1 MARLS
6 PTSQTGTDI
15 RMRSG
20 AAARLAGI
28 SASTLRIWE
37 FRYGVVLPPK
47 SVSGQRT
54 YSMKDIERLRII
66 KRLTSKGHS
75 ISTLAQLDIDALI
88 TLSSKSQ
95 VPSSDLQK
103 VSVVGQTAARKLE
116 GRFKLD
122 PALVF
127 DDLDHVERNLAH
139 IGTVDTLVIHL
150 RTLHPH
156 LAPRIIWLRN
166 KLSVTNAIVV
176 YSFAPE
182 MVADSL
188 SSAGITVRRAPLSGN
203 ELSGLIVTAPTMKEN
218 FDSGIRSTIRHYSD
232 NDLIAMAEIP
242 SLVSCECPRHL
253 AEIVTLL
260 VEFEQYSTECGSQNH
275 KDVVLHQNL
284 LELTSQ
290 ARTIMEKALDL
301 VVIKENLSHLLL
313 K

>member
-1 MARLS
+1 MAALS
-6 PTSQTGTDI
+6 PTSQPDTEI

-20 AAARLAGI
+20 SAARLAGI

-37 FRYGVVLPPK
+37 FRYKVVLPPK

-66 KRLTSKGHS
+66 KRLTSNGHL
-75 ISTLAQLDIDALI
+75 ISNVAHLDIDALI
-88 TLSSKSQ
+88 ALHSKSQ
-95 VPSSDLQK
+95 MPSSDLQK
-103 VSVVGQTAARKLE
+103 VCVAGQTAARKLE

-127 DDLDHVERNLAH
+127 DDLDHAEHNLSN
-139 IGTVDTLVIHL
+139 IGTVDVLVINL
-150 RTLHPH
+150 GTLHPH
-156 LAPRIIWLRN
+156 LAPRIISLRN
-166 KLSVTNAIVV
+166 KLSAKKAIVV

-182 MVADSL
+182 VVPDSL
-188 SSAGITVRRAPLSGN
+188 RSAGITVRRAPISGN
-203 ELSGLIVTAPTMKEN
+203 ELLGLIVTEPSMKEN

-232 NDLIAMAEIP
+232 SDLVAMAEIS

-301 VVIKENLSHLLL
+301 VVIKENLSHLLS